1 MDIRIGIVT
10 GSKVAPNAD
19 GAEPGRV
26 LQAIITDVQDTQNVQ
41 TCQAGDEYHPPNGAT
56 VVLSAGGNAYKIALT
71 LDDGIAPVMAKGGRR
86 IYAVDADGAAEVAE
100 ARLHPDGKIE
110 LLNAESSV
118 TQLPDGTVTIANGAG
133 GATLSPAGVWTFHG
147 TASHFDHPVTVDGL
161 LSAGAGLAVTGNASA
176 TGTITGTTDVV
187 AGTKAMKAHT
197 HTTTTTGAPTSAP
210 L

>member
-26 LQAIITDVQDTQNVQ
+26 LQAVITDVQDTQNVQ

-56 VVLSAGGNAYKIALT
+56 VVLSAGGSAYKIALT
-71 LDDGIAPVMAKGGRR
+71 FDDGIAPIMEKGGRR
-86 IYAVDADGAAEVAE
+86 IYATDADGAAEVAE

-110 LLNAESSV
+110 LLNDQADL
-118 TQLPDGTVTIANGAG
+118 TMLPDGTVTIANGAG

-147 TASHFDHPVTVDGL
+147 TASHFDHPVTMAETL
-161 LSAGAGLAVTGNASA
+161 EVTGALSSLASVTA
-176 TGTITGTTDVV
+176 PQVTGSTDVT
-187 AGTKAMKAHT
+187 AGSKALAAHK